1 MEDKIAIRSGADR
14 LRYTISFE
22 LLLLAILVPIGALVF
37 DRSHVEIGMLSVFLA
52 VKAMLLNLLYNWLFD
67 KWDVR
72 NGRIPTERS
81 WWGRTLHAIGFE
93 ATLTITS
100 LPFVMWWLK
109 LNIWQA
115 LLTDLAVVSIV
126 MVYTMIFT
134 WCYDKLFPVAQPAP
148 MMIK

>member
-1 MEDKIAIRSGADR
+1 MAENIAIRSGKDR

-37 DRSHVEIGMLSVFLA
+37 QRSHLEIGALSLFLA

-67 KWDVR
+67 QWDVR

-81 WWGRTLHAIGFE
+81 WWGRTLHAFGFE
-93 ATLTITS
+93 VTLTITS
-100 LPFVMWWLK
+100 LPFIMWWLA
-109 LNIWQA
+109 LNLWQA

-126 MVYTMIFT
+126 MFYTFAFT
-134 WCYDKLFPVAQPAP
+134 LCYDKLFPIAQPVHNKA
-148 MMIK
+148 